1 MNIFSVQI
9 GGQSMD
15 FNLTAQQEKIQ
26 KEVREFAKE
35 VLEPQARE
43 IDLTGE
49 YPKETLKKMA
59 EKNFLALTIPKE
71 YGGQGLDGISYA
83 IAIEEISRVCASTG
97 IIIAVHN
104 SLGSTP
110 ITKYGSEEA
119 KKKFLPKLATE
130 WVGAFSLTEPDAGTD
145 AAAQKTTAVLDGDE
159 YILNGNKIFVT
170 NANFANVFNIFA
182 MTDKSQGNKGIS
194 AFTVELETP
203 GFRLGPG
210 EEKMG
215 IHASGQAELILE
227 DCRVPKENILG
238 KEGDGF
244 RIAMWTLDIGRV
256 GVAAQALGIAQ
267 GALDETI
274 RYVKEKERYGK
285 PLGKQQAVQFSI
297 SDIATEIQAARFLVY
312 KSAWMKDLGVRLS
325 KEAAMAKLYASELA
339 VRTTTKAVQIQG
351 CQGFSMKNTIE
362 RMFRDSKI
370 TSLYEGTSEVQRMV
384 VSGSLLR

>member
-1 MNIFSVQI
+1 
-9 GGQSMD
+9 MD
-15 FNLTAQQEKIQ
+15 FNLTEQQEKIR

-43 IDLTGE
+43 IDITGE

-71 YGGQGLDGISYA
+71 YGGLGLDGISYA
-83 IAIEEISRVCASTG
+83 IAIEEISKVCASTG

-110 ITKYGSEEA
+110 ITKFGSEET
-119 KKKFLPKLATE
+119 KKKYLPILAKE
-130 WVGAFSLTEPDAGTD
+130 WIGAFSLTEPDAGTD
-145 AAAQKTTAVLDGDE
+145 AATQKTTAVLDGDE
-159 YILNGNKIFVT
+159 YVLNGNKIFVT
-170 NANFANVFNIFA
+170 NANFGNLFNIFA
-182 MTDKSQGNKGIS
+182 MTDKSQGHRGIS
-194 AFTVELETP
+194 AFTVEMGTP

-210 EEKMG
+210 EKKMG

-227 DCRVPKENILG
+227 DCRVPKENLLG

-244 RIAMWTLDIGRV
+244 KIAMWTLDIGRI

-274 RYVKEKERYGK
+274 KFVKENERGGK
-285 PLGKQQAVQFSI
+285 PISKKQAVQFSI
-297 SDIATEIQAARFLVY
+297 SDMATEIEAARFLVY

-325 KEAAMAKLYASELA
+325 KEAAMAKLYAAELA
-339 VRTTTKAVQIQG
+339 VRVTTKAVQIQG
-351 CQGFSMKNTIE
+351 CQGYSRKNTIE

-370 TSLYEGTSEVQRMV
+370 TAIYEGTSEVQRMV
-384 VSGSLLR
+384 ISGSLLR